1 MSAGGKGGVSVTS
14 ISGTLAETPLVV
26 VLRRLQKD
34 RLSGALSIIRGDQ
47 VRQFFFD
54 KGELQAARSSRE
66 DHRIGSTLVRWGYI
80 SEEDLEQALEQ
91 QRQSHERID
100 RILIERGLVTRA
112 IVDSEARRQME
123 QIVFSTLSWREG
135 AFHFEADTG
144 EMDLDVNVALSEEM
158 IIEGIRRIPE
168 SEQFLELLGDLSAI
182 PVLKPA
188 TEKSGTFRLLQDAM
202 SMLSRIDGKA
212 NLRSML
218 GTEGSTANAK
228 ILYALLFAGMMDIRQ
243 PAEKAPRATAPAST
257 VPTEGRPPAVDPR
270 ATTEGIQ
277 KPFLFDLRKAE
288 DLVRVVETGKIASRL
303 VNAPLQGSRAEPAA
317 PQRPAAPAAT
327 YKSDRDI
334 VLETYRQLDWLS
346 HYDLLGVSQA
356 ATGAQ
361 IAEAFR
367 SRARL
372 FDPTLKA
379 HPEFVDLWRQLTVV
393 SKWLRVAYDILS
405 NPTTRAAY
413 DQKIAQATPEG
424 PEKKT

>member
-1 MSAGGKGGVSVTS
+1 MSVEGEKNVSVTS
-14 ISGTLAETPLVV
+14 ISGTLAGTPLVV
-26 VLRRLQKD
+26 VLRRLQRD
-34 RLSGALSIIRGDQ
+34 RLSGALSIIHGDQ

-66 DHRIGSTLVRWGYI
+66 DHRIGATLVRWGYI
-80 SEEDLEQALEQ
+80 SEEELEQALEQ
-91 QRQSHERID
+91 QRRSHERID

-112 IVDSEARRQME
+112 VVDSEARRQME
-123 QIVFSTLSWREG
+123 QIVFSTLAWREG

-144 EMDLDVNVALSEEM
+144 EMDLDVNVSLSEEM

-188 TEKSGTFRLLQDAM
+188 VERSGTFRLLQDAM
-202 SMLSRIDGKA
+202 SMLSRIDGKTD
-212 NLRSML
+212 LRSML
-218 GTEGSTANAK
+218 GTEASTTASAK

-243 PAEKAPRATAPAST
+243 PAEMVPRPTAPAT
-257 VPTEGRPPAVDPR
+257 PVPKEGRPTEPPG

-288 DLVRVVETGKIASRL
+288 DLVRVVETGKIAARL
-303 VNAPLQGSRAEPAA
+303 VNAPIQGSRAEQPAA
-317 PQRPAAPAAT
+317 PQRPAPQAAT
-327 YKSDRDI
+327 YKTDREI

-405 NPTTRAAY
+405 NAESRAAY

-424 PEKKT
+424 PKKI

>member
-1 MSAGGKGGVSVTS
+1 LSAEGEENGSVAS
-14 ISGTLAETPLVV
+14 ISGTLAGTPLVV
-26 VLRRLQKD
+26 VLRRLQRD

-80 SEEDLEQALEQ
+80 SEEELEQALEQ
-91 QRQSHERID
+91 QRRSHERID

-112 IVDSEARRQME
+112 VVDSEARRQME
-123 QIVFSTLSWREG
+123 QIVFSTLAWREG
-135 AFHFEADTG
+135 AFHFEANTG
-144 EMDLDVNVALSEEM
+144 EMDLDVNVSLSEEM

-188 TEKSGTFRLLQDAM
+188 AERSGTFRLLQDAM
-202 SMLSRIDGKA
+202 SMLSRIDGKTD
-212 NLRSML
+212 LRSML
-218 GTEGSTANAK
+218 GTEASTTASAK

-243 PAEKAPRATAPAST
+243 PAETVPRPTAPASPIPKEDR
-257 VPTEGRPPAVDPR
+257 PTGAPG

-288 DLVRVVETGKIASRL
+288 DLVRVVETGKIAARL
-303 VNAPLQGSRAEPAA
+303 VNAPIPGSRVEPAA
-317 PQRPAAPAAT
+317 PQRPAPQPVA

-346 HYDLLGVSQA
+346 HYDLLGVSQG

-361 IAEAFR
+361 IGEAFR

-379 HPEFVDLWRQLTVV
+379 HPEFVDLWRQLTVL
-393 SKWLRVAYDILS
+393 SKWLRVAYDVLS

-413 DQKIAQATPEG
+413 DRKIAEATPEG
-424 PEKKT
+424 PEKT

>member
-1 MSAGGKGGVSVTS
+1 LSAGGEEGASVTS

-91 QRQSHERID
+91 QRKSHERID

-112 IVDSEARRQME
+112 VVDSEARRQME

-202 SMLSRIDGKA
+202 SMLSRIDGKT

-228 ILYALLFAGMMDIRQ
+228 ILYALLFAGMMDIGP
-243 PAEKAPRATAPAST
+243 PAETVPRPTAPASPLPKEDR
-257 VPTEGRPPAVDPR
+257 PTGAPE

-277 KPFLFDLRKAE
+277 KPFLFDLRKSA
-288 DLVRVVETGKIASRL
+288 DLVRVVETGKIAARL
-303 VNAPLQGSRAEPAA
+303 VNAPIPGSRVEPAA
-317 PQRPAAPAAT
+317 PQRPASQPVA

-356 ATGAQ
+356 ATGPQ
-361 IAEAFR
+361 IGEAFR
-367 SRARL
+367 FRARL

-379 HPEFVDLWRQLTVV
+379 HPEFVDLWRQLTVL
-393 SKWLRVAYDILS
+393 SKWLRVAYDVLS

-413 DQKIAQATPEG
+413 DRKIAEATPEG
-424 PEKKT
+424 PEKT

>member
-1 MSAGGKGGVSVTS
+1 LKVEGEESGSVTS
-14 ISGTLAETPLVV
+14 ISGTLSGTPLVV
-26 VLRRLQKD
+26 VLRRLQRDK
-34 RLSGALSIIRGDQ
+34 LSGALSIIRGDQ

-80 SEEDLEQALEQ
+80 SEEELEQALEQ
-91 QRQSHERID
+91 QRRSHERID
-100 RILIERGLVTRA
+100 RILIERGFVTRA

-123 QIVFSTLSWREG
+123 QIVFSTLAWREG

-144 EMDLDVNVALSEEM
+144 EMDLDVNVSLSEEM

-168 SEQFLELLGDLSAI
+168 SEQFLELLGDLSAV

-188 TEKSGTFRLLQDAM
+188 VERSGTFRLLQDAM
-202 SMLSRIDGKA
+202 SMLSRIDGKTD
-212 NLRSML
+212 LRAML
-218 GTEGSTANAK
+218 GTEASATASAK
-228 ILYALLFAGMMDIRQ
+228 ILYALLFAGMMDIRP
-243 PAEKAPRATAPAST
+243 PAEAVPRPTTPTSPVPKEDRPTGAP
-257 VPTEGRPPAVDPR
+257 E

-277 KPFLFDLRKAE
+277 KPFLFDLRKAA
-288 DLVRVVETGKIASRL
+288 DLVRVVETGKIAARL
-303 VNAPLQGSRAEPAA
+303 VNAPIQGSRVEPAA
-317 PQRPAAPAAT
+317 PPRPAAPAAA

-361 IAEAFR
+361 IGEAFR
-367 SRARL
+367 YRARL

-379 HPEFVDLWRQLTVV
+379 HPEFVDLWRQLTVL
-393 SKWLRVAYDILS
+393 SKWLRVAYDVLS
-405 NPTTRAAY
+405 SPTTRAAY
-413 DQKIAQATPEG
+413 DRKIAESTPEG